1 MSQPPPIQNDPL
13 NLKLTGAYGEFGA
26 GAGVQALYLQTTI
39 DPEML
44 DEIKMVCDI
53 PGSQRWSVPD
63 LFQRE
68 VDEGRITS
76 SLLPYLKSADKVKF
90 FNPLTL
96 TLLPMEEKKKRAHI
110 VADIPYLDACE
121 GESGGQDFR
130 EFHRKNFYKVREFT
144 ETHFGEVRWNKRRVR
159 VVAIDG
165 QHRLAAL
172 KRLLDDPQG
181 PQGTVEEWRIPAV
194 VVLFRADGTQAAL
207 PGLVEVI
214 RKLFVYINT
223 TAQRVNPARAIL
235 LSDESPSSVCTQELL
250 ETLHQNDLRPVAER
264 DPRRLP
270 LLFFDWR
277 GEERLG
283 QAYAPGAV
291 NGIQEIRDWI
301 FHYILKCEVHKAVAG
316 ENEFTPEAC
325 TALDLTPPHSLHAA
339 FKRGQLDHEGTE
351 LLRRRLRQSLLPAL
365 SHLLESFG
373 PYRSYVETLRQ
384 IEDRYCGESGT
395 DIGRHAFDEIRFGM
409 HTADNTTKD
418 AVEYARREIEE
429 RMRRLRVDT
438 LPWLVDHDIGMRG
451 ILSAFGSLRAAF
463 GHPDWV
469 EFSKRFTDAL
479 NTLLD
484 EGWLDRDRKG
494 KELRHIARDHND
506 TVVNYRLEA
515 VPRGL
520 GAYLQ
525 LLVAA
530 HGNGWPKEWTGIWLS
545 RREELLDQ
553 LEGTVRRGYRRE
565 YRPELKEK
573 YPGGGR
579 PLTVA
584 VNRKATA
591 AARKHILRL
600 HKSLDGAVARF
611 GGC

>member
-1 MSQPPPIQNDPL
+1 MPQPPPIQKDPL
-13 NLKLTGAYGEFGA
+13 NQTLTGAYGEFGA

-39 DPEML
+39 EPKML
-44 DEIKMVCDI
+44 DRISMVRDI
-53 PGSQRWSVPD
+53 EGSERWSVPD

-68 VDEGRITS
+68 VDEERISS
-76 SLLPYLKSADKVKF
+76 SLLPYLGSEEKVKF

-96 TLLPMEEKKKRAHI
+96 TLLPMEEKRPTHI
-110 VADIPYLDACE
+110 VTDIPLLEASTE
-121 GESGGQDFR
+121 ESGGQTCR
-130 EFHRKNFYKVREFT
+130 EFHRKDLYKVREFT
-144 ETHFGEVRWNKRRVR
+144 GLNYGEVLWNGLRVR

-172 KRLLDDPQG
+172 KRLWKDPRG
-181 PQGTVEEWRIPAV
+181 PQGGVEKWRIPAV
-194 VVLFRADGTQAAL
+194 VVLFRADGTRGRL

-214 RKLFVYINT
+214 RNIFVYINT

-235 LSDESPSSVCTQELL
+235 LSDESPSAVCAQELL
-250 ETLHQNDLRPVAER
+250 ETLHRNDLKPVAER
-264 DPRRLP
+264 DSRRLP

-277 GEERLG
+277 GEERRG
-283 QAYAPGAV
+283 KAYAPGAV

-316 ENEFTPEAC
+316 ENEFTPEAGA
-325 TALDLTPPHSLHAA
+325 ALDLTPPHPLHAA
-339 FKRGQLDHEGTE
+339 FKRGRLDHESARH
-351 LLRRRLRQSLLPAL
+351 LRRRLRQSLLPAL
-365 SHLLESFG
+365 SHLLESFV
-373 PYRSYVETLRQ
+373 PYRSYVAALRQ
-384 IEDRYCGESGT
+384 IEDSYCGESGS
-395 DIGRHAFDEIRFGM
+395 DIGRHAFNEIRFGM
-409 HTADNTTKD
+409 HTADNATKD

-429 RMRRLRVDT
+429 KMRKLRADT

-463 GHPDWV
+463 GNPDWV
-469 EFSKRFTDAL
+469 EFAKRFTDAL
-479 NTLLD
+479 NALLD

-530 HGNGWPKEWTGIWLS
+530 HGNGWPEEWTGIWLS